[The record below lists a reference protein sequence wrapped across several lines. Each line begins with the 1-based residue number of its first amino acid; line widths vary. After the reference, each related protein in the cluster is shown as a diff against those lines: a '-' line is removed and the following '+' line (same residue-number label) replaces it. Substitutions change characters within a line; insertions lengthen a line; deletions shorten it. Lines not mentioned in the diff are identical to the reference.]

1 MDLILRRARL
11 EQRDGIVD
19 IAVEGGAI
27 AAIAPRVPAEAP
39 VELEA
44 EGRLVS
50 PAFVDPHIH
59 LDKVEVFPLLPPNR
73 TGTLSEAIELLHRTK
88 RAASVEEIAARAG
101 AVIRRAVAAGTT
113 FIRTHV
119 DVDTVGGLRP
129 LEGVAR
135 ARAEHADLCEIQI
148 VAFPQEGIERD
159 PGTEDLMREAMER
172 GADVVGGMPH
182 WERTPDA
189 SQRHVDVCLDLAVRH
204 DADVDMH
211 IDETDDPRSR
221 TLEVLI
227 DATESYG
234 WGGRVAAGHVCAMA
248 GWDDGYAADMVARA
262 ASAGVALIT
271 NPCTN
276 LLLQGRMD
284 NEPRRRG
291 LLRVKEALAAGVVVG
306 CGQDCV
312 NDAFY
317 PFGAADQLQVA
328 LVLAHAAQ
336 LSTPSEIAAALR
348 MVRHDAARILRL
360 ERYGVAE
367 GSQADLVV
375 LDAEDLHEALRYQVP
390 RRWVI
395 RRGRVAAETVTGRR
409 LHREPMADAAADA

>member
-1 MDLILRRARL
+1 MDLIIRGARL
-11 EQRDGIVD
+11 EDRDGVLD
-19 IAVEGGAI
+19 VAVKDGVI
-27 AAIAPRVPAEAP
+27 AAIAPRLSVEAP

-44 EGRLVS
+44 AGRLVS
-50 PAFVDPHIH
+50 PSFVDPHIH
-59 LDKVEVFPLLPPNR
+59 LDKVEVSPLLPTNR
-73 TGTLSEAIELLHRTK
+73 TGTLSEAIELLHRSK
-88 RAASVEEIAARAG
+88 RTSSAEEIAHRAG
-101 AVIRRAVAAGTT
+101 RVIQRAVAAGTT
-113 FIRTHV
+113 FIRSHV

-159 PGTEDLMREAMER
+159 PGAEDLMLAAMTR
-172 GADVVGGMPH
+172 GANLVGGMPH
-182 WERTPDA
+182 WERSPEA
-189 SQRHVDVCLDLAVRH
+189 SRHHVEWCLDLAVRH

-211 IDETDDPRSR
+211 VDETDDPGSR
-221 TLEVLI
+221 TLEMLI
-227 DATESYG
+227 NATESHG

-248 GWDDGYAADMVARA
+248 AWEDSYAAEMVARA
-262 ASAGVALIT
+262 ASVGVALIT

-276 LLLQGRMD
+276 LVLQGRMD
-284 NEPRRRG
+284 AEPRRRG
-291 LLRVKEALAAGVVVG
+291 ILRVKEALAAGVVLG

-336 LSTPSEIAAALR
+336 LSTPAEIDAALR

-360 ERYGVAE
+360 EQYGVVE
-367 GSQADLVV
+367 GSRADLVV
-375 LDAEDLHEALRYQVP
+375 LDAEDLHEALRHQAP

-395 RRGRVAAETVTGRR
+395 RRGRLVAETVTEQR
-409 LHREPMADAAADA
+409 LHREPAAAAGAGT